1 MSLAQRIRENVA
13 QSRRT
18 TSEILGTAAE
28 LVQGH
33 EQALQQLSAPLLLI
47 RQRPWT
53 VTTMKR
59 EIGGF
64 RAAKNHFISLY
75 GVKAHSWVALVDKVN
90 AIETALIHLGYRQ
103 RLEVAETMKR

>member
-33 EQALQQLSAPLLLI
+33 EQALQQLSTPVLLI

-53 VTTMKR
+53 VTTMKQ

-75 GVKAHSWVALVDKVN
+75 GIKAHSWVVLVDKVN
-90 AIETALIHLGYRQ
+90 AIEAALIYLGYRQ
-103 RLEVAETMKR
+103 LEVAETMKR